1 MSNPTLDVQPTFYDL
16 LFRFLELDDEDA
28 VPEVETLINTDLVG
42 IRDVVRGAAV
52 RTREI
57 TDSATL
63 VLADQGKVVEANKAT
78 AISLTVPDNAD
89 VAFPVGTVIR
99 VCQTGAGALTFV
111 ADTAVTIN
119 AVGGDLVSE
128 GQWIT
133 FELRK
138 RATDT
143 WLLNRLI

>member
-1 MSNPTLDVQPTFYDL
+1 MRVT
-16 LFRFLELDDEDA
+16 
-28 VPEVETLINTDLVG
+28 
-42 IRDVVRGAAV
+42 
-52 RTREI
+52 
-57 TDSATL
+57 ATL
-63 VLADQGKVVEANKAT
+63 VLADQGKFVEANKAT
-78 AISLTVPDNAD
+78 ALNITVPDNAD
-89 VAFPVGTVIR
+89 VAFPVGTVIY
-99 VCQTGAGALTFV
+99 VTQTGAGAVTFV

-133 FELRK
+133 FQLRK